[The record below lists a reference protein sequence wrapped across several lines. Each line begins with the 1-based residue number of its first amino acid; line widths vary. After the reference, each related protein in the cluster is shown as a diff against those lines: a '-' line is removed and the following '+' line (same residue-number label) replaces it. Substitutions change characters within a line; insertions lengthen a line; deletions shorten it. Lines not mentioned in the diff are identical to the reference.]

1 MWNHRQHNPIM
12 IFPSAAQL
20 FFFFFPDNA
29 KNFVIIHFLPLRE
42 PVCNYTVQMQ
52 QFWLLF
58 KYMQLH
64 GIKMYLMLITQ
75 HCHGTH
81 DCFYG
86 EYEMC
91 RCHRPDL
98 YVRVVSIPVCNF
110 AQPFCQRD
118 ALDILMPTLQ
128 TLYNEVMKSTLELIW
143 GKQCIFITCVYWGGF
158 LFYIMFD
165 YRVFYIILCTIH
177 WILFVCFTYSSFL
190 LCFF

>member
-12 IFPSAAQL
+12 IFPSTAQL
-20 FFFFFPDNA
+20 FFFFFFPDNA

-75 HCHGTH
+75 NCDGTY

-91 RCHRPDL
+91 RCHRPAL

-110 AQPFCQRD
+110 AQPFYQRD

-128 TLYNEVMKSTLELIW
+128 TLYNEVMESTLELIW
-143 GKQCIFITCVYWGGF
+143 GKQCIFITCVYWCGF
-158 LFYIMFD
+158 FVLHYI
-165 YRVFYIILCTIH
+165 
-177 WILFVCFTYSSFL
+177 
-190 LCFF
+190 